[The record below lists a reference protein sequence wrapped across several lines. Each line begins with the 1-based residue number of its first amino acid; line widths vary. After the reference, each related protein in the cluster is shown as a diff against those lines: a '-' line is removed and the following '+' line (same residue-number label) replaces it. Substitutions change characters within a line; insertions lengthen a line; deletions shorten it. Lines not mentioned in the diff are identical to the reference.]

1 MSFISADMQKLEK
14 KVHQRKQTNSATGQ
28 GADEQTNRCCNKE
41 RLRLFIHGHDE
52 GNQGNEETGGERG
65 TAELNWD

>member
-1 MSFISADMQKLEK
+1 MSLSSADLKKLEK

-28 GADEQTNRCCNKE
+28 GADEQTNRCCNKG

-52 GNQGNEETGGERG
+52 DQGNEETGGERG
-65 TAELNWD
+65 TAELN